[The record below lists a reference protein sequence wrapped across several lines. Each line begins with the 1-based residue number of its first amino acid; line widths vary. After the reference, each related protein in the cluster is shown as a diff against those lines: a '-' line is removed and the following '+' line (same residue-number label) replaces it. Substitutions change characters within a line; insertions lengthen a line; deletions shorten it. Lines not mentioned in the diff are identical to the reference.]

1 METLFSTGEVHP
13 RDRFEYWHDVACQ
26 QIVKHESQPECR
38 LTFQAS
44 IQTGALSDLGLV
56 LFENSPMEV
65 VRASRHIAHA
75 AGDELFICRQLFG
88 RLALEQNGR
97 EVVLEGGHITLLD
110 PLLPYVGRFSAGSNL
125 LVLKVPRHAL
135 VARLGNLWDMV
146 IRSIKPSGP
155 LGSLA
160 SSYVAMLPSLSGRI
174 DRAAEEII
182 KNQVLDLMAI
192 SLTEAIGTHSPTVS
206 STRSLALMNVHTAI
220 ETRLSDPELDADAV
234 AAAARI
240 SVRYANKVLAREGT
254 SVVRLIQAKRLARC
268 RKALEDPL
276 QADRTLSEIAYAWG
290 FSDMTH
296 FSRRFKAAYGVL
308 PSDYRRR

>member
-1 METLFSTGEVHP
+1 M
-13 RDRFEYWHDVACQ
+13 
-26 QIVKHESQPECR
+26 
-38 LTFQAS
+38 
-44 IQTGALSDLGLV
+44 
-56 LFENSPMEV
+56 
-65 VRASRHIAHA
+65 RAPSHIAHA
-75 AGDELFICRQLFG
+75 ASDELFICLQLFG

-97 EVVLEGGHITLLD
+97 EVILEGGHITLLD

-125 LVLKVPRHAL
+125 FVLKVPRQAL
-135 VARLGNLWDMV
+135 VARLGNLRDMV
-146 IRSIKPSGP
+146 IRSIKPTSA

-160 SSYVAMLPSLSGRI
+160 SSYMAVLPSLSGRSNSP
-174 DRAAEEII
+174 AEEII

-192 SLTEAIGTHSPTVS
+192 SLTEAIGTHRPTVS
-206 STRSLALMNVHTAI
+206 SKRSLALMNVHTAI
-220 ETRLSDPELDADAV
+220 ETRLCDPKLDADAV

-254 SVVRLIQAKRLARC
+254 SVARLIQAKRLARC

-296 FSRRFKAAYGVL
+296 FGRRFKAAYGVL